1 MLHWP
6 QYTSRASG
14 ETIDDGRPAEVERWI
29 WSPTEGLLRIKRV
42 PAPRKD
48 GKGFT
53 KKNVDVRIQQPIK
66 DPEEIAKALGL
77 GSAKDLMSY
86 ETLKKAIKKHYKPE
100 LYQKIIDSF
109 AKNGVVTDIGI
120 PDDIKVSPE
129 AKELARMKELA
140 GV

>member
-66 DPEEIAKALGL
+66 DPEQIAKALGL
-77 GSAKDLMSY
+77 GSAKDLQSY
-86 ETLKKAIKKHYKPE
+86 ETTLEKDGMK
-100 LYQKIIDSF
+100 L
-109 AKNGVVTDIGI
+109 
-120 PDDIKVSPE
+120 PE
-129 AKELARMKELA
+129 AVQTGYTTLADKQLARIKELSGNMGSVVMSSGAFNR
-140 GV
+140 